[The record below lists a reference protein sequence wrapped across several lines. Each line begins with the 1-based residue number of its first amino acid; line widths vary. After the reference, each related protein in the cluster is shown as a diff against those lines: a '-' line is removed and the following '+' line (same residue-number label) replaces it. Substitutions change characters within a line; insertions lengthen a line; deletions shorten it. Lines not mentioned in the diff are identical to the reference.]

1 MRKTKLFDMR
11 QTRVLLIALGISLLA
26 LAALGL
32 TRPVAASPA
41 LSSAPVMENA
51 TCLSCHDRAD
61 ITKTLPS
68 GETLLL
74 SIDTTAFEASV
85 HGMEAVGCS
94 SCHTDITAF
103 PHPALTAENLR
114 DVATKM
120 YTTCQQCHSEQYDQ
134 TLDSVHQRA
143 LAGGNTNAAIC
154 TDCHNPHTQTR
165 ITDPDTGQIL
175 PDARLHIPT
184 TCARCHSAIYEQYK
198 GSIHGAALTEENN
211 LDVPTCIDCH
221 GVHNIASPTTT
232 TFRTNSPLICAKC
245 HTDPAIMDKYGIST
259 RVVNTYV
266 ADFHGTTITL
276 FEKTHPDQATNKP
289 VCFDCHGVHNIQK
302 TDDPI
307 YGIAMKENLLVA
319 CQKCHPDAT
328 TNFPDSW
335 MSHYTPSPENY
346 PIVYYV
352 NLFYKFFI
360 PAVLGPM
367 VIFVLS
373 DIARRLI
380 NRRKGAAHS

>member
-1 MRKTKLFDMR
+1 MRNTS
-11 QTRVLLIALGISLLA
+11 QTFHPRRACILIAAFGVGILILTLASLA
-26 LAALGL
+26 QSAAASAA
-32 TRPVAASPA
+32 PVAAQQLDA
-41 LSSAPVMENA
+41 AA
-51 TCLSCHDRAD
+51 CLACHSKPGF
-61 ITKTLPS
+61 TLPLPS

-74 SIDTTAFEASV
+74 SIDSQAFEASV
-85 HGMEAVGCS
+85 HGAQAVGCT

-103 PHPALTAENLR
+103 PHPALIAENLR
-114 DVATKM
+114 DVAVKM
-120 YTTCQQCHSEQYDQ
+120 YTTCQQCHSEQYNK

-143 LAGGNTNAAIC
+143 LAAGNTNAAIC

-184 TCARCHSAIYEQYK
+184 TCARCHSAIYDQYTT
-198 GSIHGAALTEENN
+198 SVHGAALTEENN

-221 GVHNIASPTTT
+221 GVHSIANPTTT

-245 HTDPAIMDKYGIST
+245 HTDPTIMDQYGIST

-302 TDDPI
+302 ADDPI

-319 CQKCHPDAT
+319 CQRCHPDAR
-328 TNFPDSW
+328 
-335 MSHYTPSPENY
+335 
-346 PIVYYV
+346 PISR
-352 NLFYKFFI
+352 I
-360 PAVLGPM
+360 PG
-367 VIFVLS
+367 
-373 DIARRLI
+373 
-380 NRRKGAAHS
+380 

>member
-1 MRKTKLFDMR
+1 
-11 QTRVLLIALGISLLA
+11 
-26 LAALGL
+26 
-32 TRPVAASPA
+32 
-41 LSSAPVMENA
+41 
-51 TCLSCHDRAD
+51 
-61 ITKTLPS
+61 
-68 GETLLL
+68 
-74 SIDTTAFEASV
+74 
-85 HGMEAVGCS
+85 
-94 SCHTDITAF
+94 
-103 PHPALTAENLR
+103 
-114 DVATKM
+114 
-120 YTTCQQCHSEQYDQ
+120 
-134 TLDSVHQRA
+134 
-143 LAGGNTNAAIC
+143 
-154 TDCHNPHTQTR
+154 
-165 ITDPDTGQIL
+165 
-175 PDARLHIPT
+175 
-184 TCARCHSAIYEQYK
+184 
-198 GSIHGAALTEENN
+198 
-211 LDVPTCIDCH
+211 
-221 GVHNIASPTTT
+221 TT
-232 TFRTNSPLICAKC
+232 TFRTNSPLICARC

-302 TDDPI
+302 ADDPI

-328 TNFPDSW
+328 ANFPDSW
-335 MSHYTPSPENY
+335 MSHYIPSPENY

-380 NRRKGAAHS
+380 NRRKGEAHS